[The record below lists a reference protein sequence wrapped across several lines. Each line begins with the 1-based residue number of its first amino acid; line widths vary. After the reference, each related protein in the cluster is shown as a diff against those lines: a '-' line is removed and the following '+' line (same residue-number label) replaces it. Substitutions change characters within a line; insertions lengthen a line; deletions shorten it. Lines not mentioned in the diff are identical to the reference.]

1 MKCAPWLA
9 LACVACLEVTG
20 PRASGEG
27 FELVSYDGR
36 ALPATFA
43 PGCVIESGSMVLRRD
58 STFRDVLAQV
68 CATSAQH
75 DTLWGRW
82 ERRADTLRLNYGA
95 FAVAVREDA
104 QGFTLRWLDRGMIGR
119 DYRYERPR

>member
-1 MKCAPWLA
+1 MRRAPWVA
-9 LACVACLEVTG
+9 LACAACLEVTG

-27 FELVSYDGR
+27 YTLASYDGR

-43 PGCVIESGSMVLRRD
+43 PGCVIESGSVVLRTD

-75 DTLWGRW
+75 DTLYGTW
-82 ERRADTLRLNYGA
+82 ERRADTLRLSYGA
-95 FAVAVREDA
+95 FTVAVREDA
-104 QGFTLRWLDRGMIGR
+104 RGFTLRWLDAGLVGR
-119 DYRYERPR
+119 EYRYERTR